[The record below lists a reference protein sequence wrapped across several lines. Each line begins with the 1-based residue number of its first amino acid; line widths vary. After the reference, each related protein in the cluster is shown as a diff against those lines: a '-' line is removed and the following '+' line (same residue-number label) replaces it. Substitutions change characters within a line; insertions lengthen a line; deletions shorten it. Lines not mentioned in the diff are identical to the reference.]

1 MSELHNA
8 LFGVS
13 CLAALGLGLSAGL
26 ALLYY
31 TQWRPTIRAYQAA
44 LRDIHRL
51 TRREMVPEDN
61 GVADGWEPRAVE
73 RLRMIARR
81 TV

>member
-1 MSELHNA
+1 MSELHHT
-8 LFGVS
+8 LFVVS
-13 CLAALGLGLSAGL
+13 CLAALGLGLSGGL
-26 ALLYY
+26 VYCYY
-31 TQWRPTIRAYQAA
+31 GHWRPTIRAYQAA
-44 LRDIHRL
+44 LRDIYRL